1 MERKSLFTKL
11 SSTLKKPLSSND
23 SGYRIEFIHEGCG
36 LVEGDE
42 PIRAVVGFI
51 CWRSTHSA
59 VREAMVLLRNIKFPA
74 AALYLDSLWPFP
86 VKAIEGFAERVNKV
100 VVIEETET
108 AVLSK
113 MIREI
118 TGINPVT
125 MAPPQGGLI
134 KAEDIFEKEDWI

>member
-1 MERKSLFTKL
+1 MRKKVFTKL
-11 SSTLKKPLSSND
+11 SATFEKPVSLND
-23 SGYRIEFIHEGCG
+23 SGYRIEFIQEGCG
-36 LVEGDE
+36 LAEGDE

-59 VREAMVLLRNIKFPA
+59 VREAMVFLRNVKFPA

-86 VKAIEGFAERVNKV
+86 VKAIEAFAERVNKV

-108 AVLSK
+108 AVLSM

-125 MAPPQGGLI
+125 MAPPQGGSI
-134 KAEDIFEKEDWI
+134 KAQDIFEKEDWI